1 MFTNLKNN
9 NPSPNGFIRV
19 HSWLIEVFRRF
30 RINKQKENGMKKV
43 IVRSVVTVAV
53 VAAMSAGCG
62 KAKTGENN
70 TAAKGEVLARVNGKV
85 ITTEEFKKEQENLP
99 PYLKASLEDMEG
111 KKKFLDNLVTRE
123 LILQKA
129 KKTGLDKDASVIS
142 KLEEIEKTL
151 LIEALLK
158 KEIEGKAAFTEKE
171 AEEYYNSHKDEFKD
185 GEKVKVSHIMVK
197 TEKEAGDILKKL
209 GKKERFEK
217 LAKKYSIGPTAS
229 KGGDLGYIERGAT
242 GVPEFEDAAFKLKKA
257 GELSPVVSA
266 GSAFHIIK
274 FFERKDAEAQ
284 TFDKVKDKIITT
296 QAKKKQKELFESFV
310 SSLKKEAKLE
320 INDSLFKDEGK
331 KEEKP
336 AEGQKE
342 EGVTGKKEEAH
353 SEEKK

>member
-1 MFTNLKNN
+1 
-9 NPSPNGFIRV
+9 
-19 HSWLIEVFRRF
+19 
-30 RINKQKENGMKKV
+30 MKKV

-62 KAKTGENN
+62 KAKTGESN
-70 TAAKGEVLARVNGKV
+70 TAAAGEVLARVNGKV

-99 PYLKASLEDMEG
+99 PYLKASLEDKEG

-129 KKTGLDKDASVIS
+129 KKTGLDKDASVVS
-142 KLEEIEKTL
+142 KLEEVEKTL
-151 LIEALLK
+151 IIEALLK

-171 AEEYYNSHKDEFKD
+171 AGEYYNSHKDEFKD

-197 TEKEAGDILKKL
+197 TEKEAVDILKKL

-217 LAKKYSIGPTAS
+217 LAKKYSMGPTAS
-229 KGGDLGYIERGAT
+229 KGGDLGYLERGTT

-274 FFERKDAEAQ
+274 FFERKDAEVQ
-284 TFDKVKDKIITT
+284 PFDKVKDKIITM
-296 QAKKKQKELFESFV
+296 QAKKKQKELFEAFV

-342 EGVTGKKEEAH
+342 EGVSGKKEEAH